1 MATSG
6 GTGPPDSPIISELNP
21 HEESFDSQYSTNMVA
36 DQVNAAAAAASSETV
51 QPAAGSSPDQA
62 VDLEDKMIKMV
73 SIT

>member
-1 MATSG
+1 MTTTG
-6 GTGPPDSPIISELNP
+6 GTGPPNSPVTSEIYVP
-21 HEESFDSQYSTNMVA
+21 EESFESQYSTNMVA
-36 DQVNAAAAAASSETV
+36 EQVNAAAAAASSETV